1 MMISRTA
8 DHALRAVAFLAD
20 NSGTPS
26 VRDDIAAATQI
37 PTEYLAK
44 VMCLLVK
51 AKLVQSRRGLHGGF
65 VLARPPEQISLLE
78 VVNAVDPLERIEQCP
93 LHIAGHERL
102 CPLHHRLD
110 SLMGIVET
118 FLRDT
123 SIADLLERPP
133 ETLFQCLP
141 HCKAGTN

>member
-8 DHALRAVAFLAD
+8 DHALRAVAFLAG
-20 NSGTPS
+20 NFGMPS
-26 VRDDIAAATQI
+26 VRDQIAASTQI

-44 VMCLLVK
+44 VMCLLAK

-65 VLARPPEQISLLE
+65 VLARPPEEISLLE
-78 VVNAVDPLERIEQCP
+78 VINAVDPLERIEQCP
-93 LHIAGHERL
+93 LRIAGHERL

-110 SLMGIVET
+110 ALVEIVET
-118 FLRDT
+118 VLRDT

-133 ETLFQCLP
+133 ETLLQSLP